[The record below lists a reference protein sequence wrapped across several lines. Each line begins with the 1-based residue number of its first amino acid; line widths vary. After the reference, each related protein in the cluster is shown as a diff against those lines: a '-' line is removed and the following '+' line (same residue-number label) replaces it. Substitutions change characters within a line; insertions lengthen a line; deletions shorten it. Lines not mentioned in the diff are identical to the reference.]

1 MSSFTG
7 TVSFILIILI
17 IVLLFLLRI
26 FWDIFAT
33 SVTLKLMRNNS
44 GNYSTSRIIIWV
56 FVIIF
61 IALILGILSKRQ
73 NDRS

>member
-61 IALILGILSKRQ
+61 IALILGILSKKQ